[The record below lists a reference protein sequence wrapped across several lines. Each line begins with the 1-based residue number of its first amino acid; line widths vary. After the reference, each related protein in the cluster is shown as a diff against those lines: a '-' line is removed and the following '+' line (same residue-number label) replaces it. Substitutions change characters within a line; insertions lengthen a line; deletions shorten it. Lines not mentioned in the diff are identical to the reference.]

1 MDILLIH
8 HIENKWERELN
19 SSGTS
24 VHYECYKILQFLK
37 RQKNISEVI
46 LTKAEDSEIEL
57 EHLDIVNYC
66 IKKDIPFSIKQYRYG
81 WIKNKEHNLQNF
93 NKTWCY
99 ASRFYYD
106 KRDILLIPDW
116 IIERKDKSFFLN
128 YDRKYLY
135 SFQGA
140 YDKRWYLTD
149 IREKIFFKPIS
160 FLASSSKASYPS
172 LAMRSS

>member
-1 MDILLIH
+1 M
-8 HIENKWERELN
+8 
-19 SSGTS
+19 
-24 VHYECYKILQFLK
+24 
-37 RQKNISEVI
+37 
-46 LTKAEDSEIEL
+46 TKAEDSEIEL

-116 IIERKDKSFFLN
+116 IIERKDKSFFLVGCFDHACIN
-128 YDRKYLY
+128 DMRDVFNSQKINFKEKKYLIV
-135 SFQGA
+135 
-140 YDKRWYLTD
+140 K
-149 IREKIFFKPIS
+149 
-160 FLASSSKASYPS
+160 
-172 LAMRSS
+172 